1 MKSRRIYQSLRFKIT
16 AGVTIPVLIILA
28 IVSYLQYSNHRDLMM
43 DDLRLSASNLGEI
56 IEGSLQHSMLTNDFT
71 EVQGIVDE
79 IAETVEVK
87 DLLLLDNKGRIVIS
101 ADQKR
106 VGTILDLGD
115 TTCQACHERKAV
127 DRSLTCIFATGQ
139 GERIFRNLNPIDNR
153 EECQGCHEIGE
164 KTLGVL
170 ITDFSMTTIDRH
182 LATDR
187 RNSLL
192 WSIGTVAVVILVVGL
207 AMDRLVVARLGR
219 FQGAIKSLSK
229 GDLDQRVAIKSNDEI
244 GELAAAFNYMTE
256 GLKEKS
262 KLEQKVRQRT
272 EELQAQ
278 TERLLALNTIA
289 ATVSRSLNLEEILGS
304 ALEKVL
310 EVMKLQA
317 GWIFLLE
324 GKGKELRLVVH
335 RGLSEEFTRQVTEG
349 KLSECIC
356 MNILASGR
364 AMVLDDMPE
373 CARLHRELAGKEGLV
388 YHASVPLKAKDKVLG
403 IMNVAGD
410 ASHQGH
416 PFTDDELDLLTAIGH
431 QIGVAIENARLYEE
445 LHDKEVLRGRLLEKV
460 ITAQEDER
468 KRIARGL
475 HDETGQALTSLM
487 VGLRALEGAT
497 CLEEVR
503 DTADQLRATAAQT
516 LGSLHSL
523 ALELRPSVLDDLG
536 LVAALKRYVK
546 DYATGFGL
554 DADFEAVG
562 LEEKRLT
569 PQIETTLYRIV
580 QEALTNVARH
590 ADASHVSVLLE
601 QRRGSV
607 IAIVEDDGR
616 GFDVESVLTPG
627 QPTRLGLHG
636 MQERASLVGG
646 KLTVES
652 TPGIGT
658 TIFIEIPLDSKN

>member
-28 IVSYLQYSNHRDLMM
+28 IVSYLQYSNHRDSMV
-43 DDLRLSASNLGEI
+43 DDLRLHASSLGEI

-79 IAETVEVK
+79 IAKIEEVK
-87 DLLLLDNKGRIVIS
+87 ELFLLDNKGRIVIS
-101 ADQKR
+101 ADQGR
-106 VGTILDLGD
+106 VGAMLDLSD
-115 TTCQACHERKAV
+115 TTCQSCHEHKAV
-127 DRSLTCIFATGQ
+127 DRSLTCIFATDQ
-139 GERIFRNLNPIDNR
+139 GERVFRNLNPIENR
-153 EECQGCHEIGE
+153 EECRGCHESGE
-164 KTLGVL
+164 KTLGIL
-170 ITDFSMTTIDRH
+170 ISDFSMVTIDQH

-192 WSIGTVAVVILVVGL
+192 WSIGTIVVVMLVVNL
-207 AMDRLVVARLGR
+207 TMDRLVVARLGR
-219 FQGAIKSLSK
+219 FKGAIKSLSQ
-229 GDLDQRVAIKSNDEI
+229 GDLDQRVAIKGNDEI

-256 GLKEKS
+256 
-262 KLEQKVRQRT
+262 
-272 EELQAQ
+272 
-278 TERLLALNTIA
+278 
-289 ATVSRSLNLEEILGS
+289 
-304 ALEKVL
+304 
-310 EVMKLQA
+310 
-317 GWIFLLE
+317 
-324 GKGKELRLVVH
+324 
-335 RGLSEEFTRQVTEG
+335 
-349 KLSECIC
+349 
-356 MNILASGR
+356 
-364 AMVLDDMPE
+364 
-373 CARLHRELAGKEGLV
+373 
-388 YHASVPLKAKDKVLG
+388 
-403 IMNVAGD
+403 
-410 ASHQGH
+410 
-416 PFTDDELDLLTAIGH
+416 
-431 QIGVAIENARLYEE
+431 E
-445 LHDKEVLRGRLLEKV
+445 LHDKEVLRGRLLERI
-460 ITAQEDER
+460 ITVQEDER
-468 KRIARGL
+468 KRIAREL

-487 VGLRALEGAT
+487 VGLKVLEGAT

-503 DTADQLRATAAQT
+503 STAGQLRATAAQT

-554 DADFEAVG
+554 DADFETVG
-562 LEEKRLT
+562 LEDKRLT
-569 PQIETTLYRIV
+569 PQVETTLYRIV

-590 ADASHVSVLLE
+590 AEASHVSVLLE

-616 GFDVESVLTPG
+616 GFDVESVLTSG

-658 TIFIEIPLDSKN
+658 TVFIEIPLDGGR

>member
-43 DDLRLSASNLGEI
+43 DDLRLHASSLGEI

-71 EVQGIVDE
+71 EVRGIVDE
-79 IAETVEVK
+79 IAKIEEVK
-87 DLLLLDNKGRIVIS
+87 ELFLLDNKGRIVIS

-153 EECQGCHEIGE
+153 EECQECHEVGE
-164 KTLGVL
+164 KVLGVL
-170 ITDFSMTTIDRH
+170 ITDFSMAAIDRH

-192 WSIGTVAVVILVVGL
+192 WSIGTIAVVILVVGL
-207 AMDRLVVARLGR
+207 AMDRLVVARLGQ
-219 FQGAIKSLSK
+219 FKGAIKALSQ
-229 GDLDQRVAIKSNDEI
+229 GDLDQRVAIESDDEI
-244 GELAAAFNYMTE
+244 GELAATFNYMT
-256 GLKEKS
+256 
-262 KLEQKVRQRT
+262 
-272 EELQAQ
+272 
-278 TERLLALNTIA
+278 
-289 ATVSRSLNLEEILGS
+289 
-304 ALEKVL
+304 
-310 EVMKLQA
+310 
-317 GWIFLLE
+317 
-324 GKGKELRLVVH
+324 
-335 RGLSEEFTRQVTEG
+335 
-349 KLSECIC
+349 
-356 MNILASGR
+356 
-364 AMVLDDMPE
+364 
-373 CARLHRELAGKEGLV
+373 
-388 YHASVPLKAKDKVLG
+388 
-403 IMNVAGD
+403 
-410 ASHQGH
+410 
-416 PFTDDELDLLTAIGH
+416 
-431 QIGVAIENARLYEE
+431 EE

-468 KRIARGL
+468 KRISREL
-475 HDETGQALTSLM
+475 HDETGQSLTSLM

-569 PQIETTLYRIV
+569 PQVETTLYRIV

-590 ADASHVSVLLE
+590 AEASHVSVLLE

-607 IAIVEDDGR
+607 IGIVEDDGR
-616 GFDVESVLTPG
+616 GFDVEGVLTSG
-627 QPTRLGLHG
+627 QLKRLGLHG

-646 KLTVES
+646 KLTLES

-658 TIFIEIPLDSKN
+658 AVFIEIPLDDGR

>member
-28 IVSYLQYSNHRDLMM
+28 IVSYLQYSSHRDSMM
-43 DDLRLSASNLGEI
+43 DDLRLHASSLGEI

-71 EVQGIVDE
+71 EVRGIVDE
-79 IAETVEVK
+79 IAKIEEVK
-87 DLLLLDNKGRIVIS
+87 ELFLLDNKGRIVIS
-101 ADQKR
+101 ANQRR
-106 VGTILDLGD
+106 VGAMLDLGD
-115 TTCQACHERKAV
+115 ATCQACHEHKAV
-127 DRSLTCIFATGQ
+127 DRSLTCVFATDQ
-139 GERIFRNLNPIDNR
+139 GERVFRNLNPIENR
-153 EECQGCHEIGE
+153 EECQGCHEGGE

-170 ITDFSMTTIDRH
+170 ITDFSMATVDQH

-192 WSIGTVAVVILVVGL
+192 WSIGTMAVVILVVGL

-256 GLKEKS
+256 
-262 KLEQKVRQRT
+262 
-272 EELQAQ
+272 
-278 TERLLALNTIA
+278 
-289 ATVSRSLNLEEILGS
+289 
-304 ALEKVL
+304 
-310 EVMKLQA
+310 
-317 GWIFLLE
+317 
-324 GKGKELRLVVH
+324 
-335 RGLSEEFTRQVTEG
+335 
-349 KLSECIC
+349 
-356 MNILASGR
+356 
-364 AMVLDDMPE
+364 
-373 CARLHRELAGKEGLV
+373 
-388 YHASVPLKAKDKVLG
+388 
-403 IMNVAGD
+403 
-410 ASHQGH
+410 
-416 PFTDDELDLLTAIGH
+416 
-431 QIGVAIENARLYEE
+431 E
-445 LHDKEVLRGRLLEKV
+445 LHDKEVLRGRLLERI
-460 ITAQEDER
+460 ITVQEDER
-468 KRIARGL
+468 KRIAREL

-487 VGLRALEGAT
+487 VGLKALGGAT

-503 DTADQLRATAAQT
+503 STADQLRATAAQT

-569 PQIETTLYRIV
+569 PQVETTLYRIV

-590 ADASHVSVLLE
+590 AEASQVSVLLG

-616 GFDVESVLTPG
+616 GFDVESVLTSG

-658 TIFIEIPLDSKN
+658 TVFIEIPLDSRH